1 MGGGTYMSIM
11 LGENVTCAGW
21 QVTLC
26 DPIWHASSRSGAV
39 LVAQTAIH
47 FFAFFTFLDGGV
59 CQLLWP
65 VDGHILHYGIISSC
79 ASVGAWEN
87 GFSVAGYETDWAHS
101 MGP

>member
-1 MGGGTYMSIM
+1 VIPYGTRVPVAVRC
-11 LGENVTCAGW
+11 L
-21 QVTLC
+21 
-26 DPIWHASSRSGAV
+26 WHKLLYTS
-39 LVAQTAIH
+39 LP
-47 FFAFFTFLDGGV
+47 FFTFLDGGV